1 MKYLIKDTTMEER
14 MELVQKALTIS
25 LTGADKPT
33 DEMMELIN
41 QYIDG
46 IMELDEIQKIIL
58 EKYQKKGE
66 I

>member
-25 LTGADKPT
+25 FTGADKPT